1 MSNSIIFN
9 NENIC
14 IFPNIVLSL
23 QYQENQEVMTTSI
36 YKTSDY
42 LTTDEIHR
50 LIRYFKRLGNHQMEL
65 LIEFGVKTLLRYSDL
80 SRIKW
85 EDVIGRETLVL
96 NEKKTNK
103 RREITLGRS
112 IRERIEMVHNQLGNP
127 NNDEY
132 IFNYSLQYVNRLLKE
147 GGKDVKIRNK
157 NISTHSMRKSGSRF
171 IWENNGHSDEYLIKL
186 SSILNH
192 SSTFITRKYLGISKE
207 EIKNIYE
214 SFDEL
219 L

>member
-1 MSNSIIFN
+1 MKRRVIAA
-9 NENIC
+9 EH
-14 IFPNIVLSL
+14 L
-23 QYQENQEVMTTSI
+23 EEVEI
-36 YKTSDY
+36 NRLLKY
-42 LTTDEIHR
+42 LFQKKKWKYY
-50 LIRYFKRLGNHQMEL
+50 LLVRLG
-65 LIEFGVKTLLRYSDL
+65 ISTALRYSDL
-80 SRIKW
+80 SRIQCN
-85 EDVIGRETLVL
+85 DIIGKDTLIL
-96 NEKKTNK
+96 NEKKTGK
-103 RREITLGRS
+103 RREISIGKTLRES
-112 IRERIEMVHNQLGNP
+112 IETSYNELKHP
-127 NNDEY
+127 NKEELVFQY
-132 IFNYSLQYVNRLLKE
+132 TLQHTNLLLKE
-147 GGKDVKIRNK
+147 GAKDVKIRNK

>member
-1 MSNSIIFN
+1 MKLKIFIY
-9 NENIC
+9 EN
-14 IFPNIVLSL
+14 LLLLMKASL
-23 QYQENQEVMTTSI
+23 PLNLITKQTIMTSTI

-42 LTTDEIHR
+42 LSTDELHR
-50 LIRYFKRLGNHQMEL
+50 LIRYFKKLGNLRMCL

-85 EDVIGRETLVL
+85 IDVIGKDTLIL
-96 NEKKTNK
+96 NEKKTGK
-103 RREITLGRS
+103 RREISIGKTLRES
-112 IRERIEMVHNQLGNP
+112 IETSYNELKHPSKEEIVFQ
-127 NNDEY
+127 Y
-132 IFNYSLQYVNRLLKE
+132 TLQHTNLLLKE
-147 GGKDVKIRNK
+147 GAKDVKIRNK
-157 NISTHSMRKSGSRF
+157 NISTHSLRKSGSRF

-214 SFDEL
+214 SFDDL

>member
-1 MSNSIIFN
+1 
-9 NENIC
+9 
-14 IFPNIVLSL
+14 
-23 QYQENQEVMTTSI
+23 MTTTK
-36 YKTSDY
+36 YTTSDY

-50 LIRYFKRLGNHQMEL
+50 LIRYFNRMGNHQMEL

-80 SRIKW
+80 NRITW
-85 EDVIGRETLVL
+85 SDVLGKDTLIL

-103 RREITLGRS
+103 RREITLGR
-112 IRERIEMVHNQLGNP
+112 ILRERIEVVNNQLKTP
-127 NNDEY
+127 NKEDL

-147 GGKDVKIRNK
+147 SGKDVKIRNK
-157 NISTHSMRKSGSRF
+157 NISSHSLRKSGSRY

-192 SSTFITRKYLGISKE
+192 SSTSITRRYLGISRE
-207 EIKNIYE
+207 EIKDIYQ

-219 L
+219 M

>member
-1 MSNSIIFN
+1 
-9 NENIC
+9 
-14 IFPNIVLSL
+14 
-23 QYQENQEVMTTSI
+23 MTTSI

-50 LIRYFKRLGNHQMEL
+50 LIRYFKKMGNLRMCL

-80 SRIKW
+80 SRIQW
-85 EDVIGRETLVL
+85 IDVIGKDTLIL
-96 NEKKTNK
+96 NEKKTGK
-103 RREITLGRS
+103 RREISIGKTLRES
-112 IRERIEMVHNQLGNP
+112 IEISYNELKHP
-127 NNDEY
+127 NKEELVFQY
-132 IFNYSLQYVNRLLKE
+132 TLQHTNLLLKE
-147 GGKDVKIRNK
+147 GAKDVKIRNK

-192 SSTFITRKYLGISKE
+192 SSTFITRKYLGISRE

>member
-1 MSNSIIFN
+1 MNA
-9 NENIC
+9 
-14 IFPNIVLSL
+14 SL
-23 QYQENQEVMTTSI
+23 PLNLITKQTIMTSTI

-42 LTTDEIHR
+42 LSTDELHR
-50 LIRYFKRLGNHQMEL
+50 LIRYFKKLGNLRMCL

-85 EDVIGRETLVL
+85 IDVIGKDTLIL
-96 NEKKTNK
+96 NEKKTGK
-103 RREITLGRS
+103 RREISIGKTLRES
-112 IRERIEMVHNQLGNP
+112 IETSYNELKHPSKEEIVFQ
-127 NNDEY
+127 Y
-132 IFNYSLQYVNRLLKE
+132 TLQHTNLLLKE
-147 GGKDVKIRNK
+147 GAKDVKIRNK
-157 NISTHSMRKSGSRF
+157 NISTHSLRKSGSRF

-192 SSTFITRKYLGISKE
+192 SSTFITRKYLGISRE

>member
-1 MSNSIIFN
+1 LVISEILNKFDIRN
-9 NENIC
+9 K
-14 IFPNIVLSL
+14 LRD
-23 QYQENQEVMTTSI
+23 MTTSK
-36 YKTSDY
+36 YTTSDF
-42 LTTDEIHR
+42 LTPDELNR

-65 LIEFGVKTLLRYSDL
+65 LIEFSTKTLLRYSDL

-85 EDVIGRETLVL
+85 EDVLDRETLVL

-112 IRERIEMVHNQLGNP
+112 LRERIEMVHNQLGNP
-127 NNDEY
+127 NNEEY
-132 IFNYSLQYVNRLLKE
+132 IFNYSLQYVNRLLKD
-147 GGKDVKIRNK
+147 GAKDVKIRNK
-157 NISTHSMRKSGSRF
+157 NISSHSFRKSGSRY
-171 IWENNGHSDEYLIKL
+171 IWESNGNSDEYLIKL

-192 SSTFITRKYLGISKE
+192 SSTAITRTYLGISKQ
-207 EIKNIYE
+207 EIKDIYQ

>member
-1 MSNSIIFN
+1 MKA
-9 NENIC
+9 
-14 IFPNIVLSL
+14 SL
-23 QYQENQEVMTTSI
+23 PLNLITKQTIMTTTI

-42 LTTDEIHR
+42 LSTDELHR
-50 LIRYFKRLGNHQMEL
+50 LIRYFKKLGNLRMCL

-80 SRIKW
+80 SRIQW
-85 EDVIGRETLVL
+85 NDIIGKDTLIL
-96 NEKKTNK
+96 NEKKTGK
-103 RREITLGRS
+103 RREISIGKTLRES
-112 IRERIEMVHNQLGNP
+112 IENSYNELKQP
-127 NNDEY
+127 NKEELVFQY
-132 IFNYSLQYVNRLLKE
+132 TLQHTNLLLKE
-147 GGKDVKIRNK
+147 GAKDVKIRNK

-214 SFDEL
+214 SFDDL

>member
-1 MSNSIIFN
+1 
-9 NENIC
+9 
-14 IFPNIVLSL
+14 
-23 QYQENQEVMTTSI
+23 MTTSK
-36 YKTSDY
+36 YTTSDY
-42 LTTDEIHR
+42 LTPEEINR

-65 LIEFGVKTLLRYSDL
+65 LIETGVKTLLRYSDL

-85 EDVIGRETLVL
+85 EDVVGRETLVL

-112 IRERIEMVHNQLGNP
+112 IRERIEMVHNQLGKP
-127 NNDEY
+127 NNEEY
-132 IFNYSLQYVNRLLKE
+132 IFSYSLQYVNRLLKE

-157 NISTHSMRKSGSRF
+157 NISSHSLRKSGSRYV
-171 IWENNGHSDEYLIKL
+171 WNSNGCSDEYLIKL

-192 SSTFITRKYLGISKE
+192 SSTSITRRYLGISKE
-207 EIKNIYE
+207 EIKDIYH

>member
-1 MSNSIIFN
+1 
-9 NENIC
+9 
-14 IFPNIVLSL
+14 
-23 QYQENQEVMTTSI
+23 MTTTK
-36 YKTSDY
+36 YTTSDF
-42 LTTDEIHR
+42 LTPEELNR

-65 LIEFGVKTLLRYSDL
+65 LIEFSTKTLLRYSDL
-80 SRIKW
+80 SRVKW
-85 EDVIGRETLVL
+85 EDVLDRETLVL

-112 IRERIEMVHNQLGNP
+112 IRERIEMVHNQLGKP
-127 NNDEY
+127 NNEEY

-157 NISTHSMRKSGSRF
+157 NISSHSFRKSGSRY
-171 IWENNGHSDEYLIKL
+171 IWESNGNSDEYLIKL

-192 SSTFITRKYLGISKE
+192 SSTSITRRYLGISRE
-207 EIKNIYE
+207 EIKDIYQ

-219 L
+219 I

>member
-1 MSNSIIFN
+1 MSKSIIFF

-14 IFPNIVLSL
+14 IFPNIVISL

-50 LIRYFKRLGNHQMEL
+50 LIRYFKKLGNLRMCL

-80 SRIKW
+80 SRIQWVDIVGK
-85 EDVIGRETLVL
+85 DTLIL

-103 RREITLGRS
+103 RREISIGKTLRES
-112 IRERIEMVHNQLGNP
+112 IETTYNELKQP
-127 NNDEY
+127 NKEEFVFQY
-132 IFNYSLQYVNRLLKE
+132 TLQHTNLLLKE
-147 GGKDVKIRNK
+147 GGRDVKIRNK
-157 NISTHSMRKSGSRF
+157 NISSHSFRKSGSRF

-192 SSTFITRKYLGISKE
+192 SSSSMTRKYLGISRD
-207 EIKNIYE
+207 EIKDIYQ

-219 L
+219 M

>member
-1 MSNSIIFN
+1 MKA
-9 NENIC
+9 
-14 IFPNIVLSL
+14 SL
-23 QYQENQEVMTTSI
+23 PLNLITKQTIMTSTI

-42 LTTDEIHR
+42 LSTDELHR
-50 LIRYFKRLGNHQMEL
+50 LIRYFKKLGNLRMCL

-85 EDVIGRETLVL
+85 IDVIGKDTLIL
-96 NEKKTNK
+96 NEKKTGK
-103 RREITLGRS
+103 RREISIGKTLRES
-112 IRERIEMVHNQLGNP
+112 IETSYNELKQP
-127 NNDEY
+127 NKEEIVFQY
-132 IFNYSLQYVNRLLKE
+132 TLQHTNLLLKE
-147 GGKDVKIRNK
+147 GAKDVKIRNK
-157 NISTHSMRKSGSRF
+157 NISTHSLRKSGSRF

-214 SFDEL
+214 SFDDL

>member
-1 MSNSIIFN
+1 MSKSNIFN
-9 NENIC
+9 NEIIC

-50 LIRYFKRLGNHQMEL
+50 LIRYFKKLGNLRMCL

-80 SRIKW
+80 SRIQWVDIVGK
-85 EDVIGRETLVL
+85 DTLIL

-103 RREITLGRS
+103 RREISIGKTLRES
-112 IRERIEMVHNQLGNP
+112 IETTYNELKQP
-127 NNDEY
+127 NKEEFVFQY
-132 IFNYSLQYVNRLLKE
+132 TLQHTNLLLKE
-147 GGKDVKIRNK
+147 GGRDVKIRNK
-157 NISTHSMRKSGSRF
+157 NISSHSFRKSGSRF

-192 SSTFITRKYLGISKE
+192 SSSSMTRKYLGISRD
-207 EIKNIYE
+207 EIKDIYQ

-219 L
+219 M

>member
-1 MSNSIIFN
+1 MTYDDKLYI
-9 NENIC
+9 
-14 IFPNIVLSL
+14 
-23 QYQENQEVMTTSI
+23 MTTTK
-36 YKTSDY
+36 YTTSDF
-42 LTTDEIHR
+42 LTPEELNR
-50 LIRYFKRLGNHQMEL
+50 LIRYFKRLENHQMEL
-65 LIEFGVKTLLRYSDL
+65 LIEFSTKTLLRYSDL

-127 NNDEY
+127 NNEEY

-157 NISTHSMRKSGSRF
+157 NISSHSFRKSGSRY
-171 IWENNGHSDEYLIKL
+171 IWESNGNSDEYLIKL

-192 SSTFITRKYLGISKE
+192 SSTSITRRYLGISKE
-207 EIKNIYE
+207 EIKDIYH

>member
-1 MSNSIIFN
+1 
-9 NENIC
+9 
-14 IFPNIVLSL
+14 
-23 QYQENQEVMTTSI
+23 MTTSI

-50 LIRYFKRLGNHQMEL
+50 LIRYFKKMDNLRMCL

-80 SRIKW
+80 SRIQW
-85 EDVIGRETLVL
+85 INVIGKDTLIL
-96 NEKKTNK
+96 NEKKTGK
-103 RREITLGRS
+103 RREISIGKTLRES
-112 IRERIEMVHNQLGNP
+112 IETSYIELKHP
-127 NNDEY
+127 NKEELVFQY
-132 IFNYSLQYVNRLLKE
+132 TLQHTNLLLKE
-147 GGKDVKIRNK
+147 GAKDVKIRNK

-207 EIKNIYE
+207 EIKNIYD

-219 L
+219 I